1 MEEQIAPKPTGQ
13 VQGSKIIWT
22 ATVSVVITALIIGGG
37 IYLWQQSNLKNA
49 EQKLKQQLIQLQNQ
63 VSELQ
68 KENNNSITTKQ
79 SSSSAQSES
88 TANIQF
94 PVVVYARPGLLNNTS
109 EGLIEKKNLEE
120 KLVHPY
126 TDYYNEDGL
135 NLVAMYI
142 TVPQNIG
149 GQYDVVAIFGSVK
162 QYGTHEFGFGAR
174 EQDYDYWKPECMG
187 PCDFSEAFKA
197 KYPQIVE

>member
-1 MEEQIAPKPTGQ
+1 MEEQNAPKPTEH
-13 VQGSKIIWT
+13 VQSSKIIWAIIISV
-22 ATVSVVITALIIGGG
+22 ATTALIVGNG
-37 IYLWQQSNLKNA
+37 IYLWGQSSLKTT
-49 EQKLKQQLIQLQNQ
+49 EQKSQQQIVQLQNQ

-68 KENNNSITTKQ
+68 KENADLKSIEQPTASTP
-79 SSSSAQSES
+79 SE
-88 TANIQF
+88 TAVDIQF
-94 PVVVYARPGLLNNTS
+94 PVVVYGRPGLLNNTE

-126 TDYYNEDGL
+126 TDYYNEDGI
-135 NLVAMYI
+135 NLIAMYI

-149 GQYDVVAIFGSVK
+149 EQYSVVAIFGSEK
-162 QYGTHEFGFGAR
+162 QYGTHQFGFGAR
-174 EQDYDYWKPECMG
+174 EQEYNYWEPECMD

>member
-1 MEEQIAPKPTGQ
+1 MEEQITPKPTEHI
-13 VQGSKIIWT
+13 QGSKTIWT
-22 ATVSVVITALIIGGG
+22 IAISIVITVLIVGGG

-49 EQKLKQQLIQLQNQ
+49 EQKLQQQISQLQNQ
-63 VSELQ
+63 VIELQ
-68 KENNNSITTKQ
+68 KENNDLIAIEQ
-79 SSSSAQSES
+79 PSSSVQSGLNS
-88 TANIQF
+88 NIQF
-94 PVVVYARPGLLNNTS
+94 PVVVYGRAGLLHNTE

-126 TDYYNEDGL
+126 TDYHNEDGL

-149 GQYDVVAIFGSVK
+149 EKYHIVAIFGSEK
-162 QYGTHEFGFGAR
+162 QYGTHEFAFGAR
-174 EQDYDYWKPECMG
+174 EQEYEYWEPECMV
-187 PCDFSEAFKA
+187 PCDFSDAFKS

>member
-1 MEEQIAPKPTGQ
+1 MEEQIAPKPTEQ

-22 ATVSVVITALIIGGG
+22 TTISVVITALIIGSG
-37 IYLWQQSNLKNA
+37 IYLWQKSSLKNA
-49 EQKLKQQLIQLQNQ
+49 EQKLQQQIVQLQNQ

-68 KENNNSITTKQ
+68 KENNDLITTEQ
-79 SSSSAQSES
+79 PSSSAQSES
-88 TANIQF
+88 TTNIQF
-94 PVVVYARPGLLNNTS
+94 PVVVYGRPGLLNNTA

-149 GQYDVVAIFGSVK
+149 GQYDVVAIFGSEN
-162 QYGTHEFGFGAR
+162 QYGTHDFGFGTR
-174 EQDYDYWKPECMG
+174 EQEYDYWKPECMDT
-187 PCDFSEAFKA
+187 CDFSEAFKT

>member
-1 MEEQIAPKPTGQ
+1 MEEQIAPKPTEPGQ
-13 VQGSKIIWT
+13 GLKIVWST
-22 ATVSVVITALIIGGG
+22 AISVAITALIVGSS
-37 IYLWQQSNLKNA
+37 IYLWQKSSLKNA
-49 EQKLKQQLIQLQNQ
+49 EQKLLQQIVQLQDQ

-68 KENNNSITTKQ
+68 KENNDSITTEQ
-79 SSSSAQSES
+79 PPSSVQSES
-88 TANIQF
+88 AADIRF
-94 PVVVYARPGLLNNTS
+94 PVVVYARPGLLHNTA

-120 KLVHPY
+120 KLVNPY

-135 NLVAMYI
+135 NLVALYI

-149 GQYDVVAIFGSVK
+149 GQYDVVAIFGSKK
-162 QYGTHEFGFGAR
+162 QYGTHQFGFGAR
-174 EQDYDYWKPECMG
+174 EQKYDYWEPECMG